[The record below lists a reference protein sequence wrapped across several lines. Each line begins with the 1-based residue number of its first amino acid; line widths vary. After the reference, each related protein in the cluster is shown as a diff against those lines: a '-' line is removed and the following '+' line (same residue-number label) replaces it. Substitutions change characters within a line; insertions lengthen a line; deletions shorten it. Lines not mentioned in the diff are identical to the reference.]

1 MRKELQ
7 EILKAAKSL
16 DQRRLELDRES
27 KKVAAEVDELKAQA
41 IVLMLKEGIDSISL
55 AEVTATI
62 QEKEKPFIVDYGLLE
77 EYIVENK
84 AIDLLQKRLT
94 ESAVKLRWSDG
105 ITIPGVGVI
114 TETKLQLR

>member
-7 EILKAAKSL
+7 EILKAAKDL
-16 DQRRLELDRES
+16 DQKRLALDREA
-27 KKVAAEVDELKAQA
+27 KKIAEEVDELKAQA
-41 IVLMLKEGIDSISL
+41 IGLMQKMGINSISL
-55 AEVTATI
+55 AEVTATV

-77 EYIVENK
+77 KYIVENK

-94 ESAVKLRWSDG
+94 ESAVKLRWADG
-105 ITIPGVGVI
+105 VAIPGVGVI